1 MKQYLIT
8 GLILGGLLFS
18 LTVQATIALPIEAR
32 LLGYEGTITSRN
44 LPAYDSKSMTTSIV
58 TDGVVLHWHRANPKS
73 SLISAAQT
81 LDCAS
86 FDHFEFKVHLLGTG
100 DRKDICNLLWQAET
114 KFKYNSDSAY
124 MFVDKKQGMFYRTAK
139 AWYRLAFDQDIALSR
154 KTANYF
160 EADFLPYHPEIED
173 KWFVSQHGV
182 LAHYTRGEIH
192 LYAPGEVIPTDDG
205 PYTVKAVMS
214 DGDLFK
220 LRSMLMAKKMGESLT
235 ESSKVSVA
243 ESIEAAR
250 RESAEVTV
258 VEKPD
263 SSGKRAPVILMLAVV
278 VFVVVGGIAL
288 MSLVVRWVWPK
299 KYRRGALPPMPER
312 ERMLPL
318 SDQPKVDDQPPS
330 SPLS

>member
-1 MKQYLIT
+1 MKQPLIT
-8 GLILGGLLFS
+8 GLILCCLLTS
-18 LTVQATIALPIEAR
+18 PIVQAALALPIEAR
-32 LLGYEGTITSRN
+32 LLGYEGAITSRN
-44 LPAYDSKSMTTSIV
+44 LPAHDSRSMTTSIV
-58 TDGVVLHWHRANPKS
+58 TDGVVLHWHRTGPKS
-73 SLISAAQT
+73 SLISVAQT

-114 KFKYNSDSAY
+114 KFKYNPDAAY
-124 MFVDKKQGMFYRTAK
+124 IYIDKERGIFYRTAK

-154 KTANYF
+154 KTTSYF

-173 KWFVSQHGV
+173 KWFVSPYGV

-205 PYTVKAVMS
+205 SYTVKAVMTEE
-214 DGDLFK
+214 DLFK
-220 LRSMLMAKKMGESLT
+220 LRSMLIAKKMGESLA
-235 ESSKVSVA
+235 ESSKISVA

-250 RESAEVTV
+250 REGADVTV

-278 VFVVVGGIAL
+278 VLVVVGGIAL

-299 KYRRGALPPMPER
+299 KYTGALPPEPER
-312 ERMLPL
+312 ERKPPLP
-318 SDQPKVDDQPPS
+318 DQPKVDDQPP
-330 SPLS
+330 PPPIR